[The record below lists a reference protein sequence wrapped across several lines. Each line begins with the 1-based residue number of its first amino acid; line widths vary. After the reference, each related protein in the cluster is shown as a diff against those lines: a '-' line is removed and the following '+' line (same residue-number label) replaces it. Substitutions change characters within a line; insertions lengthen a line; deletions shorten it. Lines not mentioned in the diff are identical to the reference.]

1 VPPRKPVR
9 PPASPRPAP
18 GQDDKPAVPV
28 KSLDDSDIGWGELPD
43 RDTDDRLR
51 EDRPPHWDE

>member
-1 VPPRKPVR
+1 MPPRKPVR
-9 PPASPRPAP
+9 PLASPRPAA

-43 RDTDDRLR
+43 QDQDDRLR